1 MLGESKE
8 IMAKRQ
14 FGNIRHLPS
23 GRWQATYLHNGV
35 REKAPTTFAT
45 KKDADLFLAGVQKDI
60 SDGTWKRKNEGNQPF
75 APFALQWLESKKGE
89 QIRRTTFEDYERLIK
104 LHINP
109 KWGSYSLN
117 SIKHIEVQ
125 NWINTISG
133 GSARRVKSTMNQ
145 VMVEAI
151 RNGILESNPCEYLKV
166 RRTTRY
172 EPNILT
178 PEQLN
183 ALFEE
188 IPPCYRLFTAT
199 LGLMGLRFGEA
210 CALRPK
216 RVINDSLEIAE
227 SVTKVRGGY
236 DWTPTKTYETGLV
249 SMPPSYKEEL
259 ISHIHERGLKD
270 DDLLFTTEQGNL
282 IDNRNFHK
290 RVWKPA
296 IARLIEKGI
305 LVKQIVPKDLRATNA
320 SIVADAFGLVEAQR
334 RMRHSSS
341 NITGKHYARPLAGR
355 DTQVANHL
363 DGLMSKQPALALA
376 N

>member
-8 IMAKRQ
+8 KMAKRQ
-14 FGNIRHLPS
+14 FGNIRQLPS
-23 GRWQATYLHNGV
+23 GRWQASYWNNGE
-35 REKAPTTFAT
+35 RENAPTTFAT
-45 KKDADLFLAGVQKDI
+45 KKDADLFLAYARKGID
-60 SDGTWKRKNEGNQPF
+60 DGTWKRKNEGNQPF

-89 QIRRTTFEDYERLIK
+89 QIRQTTFEDYERLIK
-104 LHINP
+104 LHIIP
-109 KWGSYSLN
+109 KWGSFSLN

-125 NWINTISG
+125 NWINTLSS
-133 GSARRVKSTMNQ
+133 GSARKVKSTMNQ
-145 VMVEAI
+145 VMIEAI
-151 RNGILESNPCEYLKV
+151 RNGILESNPCEYLKT
-166 RRTTRY
+166 RRTSKY

-178 PEQLN
+178 TNQMI

-188 IPPCYRLFTAT
+188 IPPRYRLFTAT

-210 CALRPK
+210 CALRAK
-216 RVINDSLEIAE
+216 RVVNDSLEIAE

-236 DWTPTKTYETGLV
+236 AWTKTKTYETGLV

-259 ISHIHERGLKD
+259 IAHIQEKGLMG
-270 DDLLFTTEQGNL
+270 DDLLFTTEQGSS

-296 IARLIEKGI
+296 IARLIEKSI
-305 LVKQIVPKDLRATNA
+305 LVEQIVPKDLRATNA